1 MGKLKEKLL
10 NNLTPEEQNEMFE
23 LSAFEYVEYMEN
35 YKHLYD
41 DNGDPIPEDV
51 LEQMAKEKELSE
63 KEYIEFMG
71 EFNHED
77 YIKDAPKTYETG
89 AEFKGGIKVE
99 SEWADEKPL
108 SYVEWHLNRDKMA
121 EQYEIDRLND
131 ENRLKYSDNDIKHI
145 IEKFNLST
153 RLITKSILADLRDI
167 WSKKIGD

>member
-63 KEYIEFMG
+63 KEFMEFMG

-77 YIKDAPKTYETG
+77 YIREIPKTYETG

-99 SEWADEKPL
+99 SEWADEQ
-108 SYVEWHLNRDKMA
+108 S
-121 EQYEIDRLND
+121 EIDAIND
-131 ENRLKYSDNDIKHI
+131 SVKLKYTDSDILYVLNTIKGPIGPLVKETIMHKLN
-145 IEKFNLST
+145 EVWN
-153 RLITKSILADLRDI
+153 TKNGIL
-167 WSKKIGD
+167 